1 MSKTTQ
7 ENKAKKAKETK
18 VEEIVK
24 TDDTQKAVDEVIE
37 TT

>member
-7 ENKAKKAKETK
+7 ENKAKKAKEKTK

-24 TDDTQKAVDEVIE
+24 TDEYSKGR
-37 TT
+37 